1 MPTQSQIVDTDKT
14 PKERGESGKAK
25 PASGLV
31 DRQKDNRH
39 GHAYGAKSHPIKR
52 TKVMDAKERGAASVQ
67 AARAATHGKSAT
79 FSGEGNDIKRMAFIP
94 SGADSPTQVNGRGQ
108 GHFVTQH
115 GGAVKQISHIDD

>member
-1 MPTQSQIVDTDKT
+1 MSTQSQIDTDKT

-25 PASGLV
+25 PASGLS

-39 GHAYGAKSHPIKR
+39 GHAYGAASHPIKR
-52 TKVMDAKERGAASVQ
+52 TKVMHAKERGAASVQ
-67 AARAATHGKSAT
+67 AARAAHHGKSAT
-79 FSGEGNDIKRMAFIP
+79 FSGEGNDRKVMAFIP
-94 SGADSPTQVNGRGQ
+94 SGANAPIQTNGHGQ